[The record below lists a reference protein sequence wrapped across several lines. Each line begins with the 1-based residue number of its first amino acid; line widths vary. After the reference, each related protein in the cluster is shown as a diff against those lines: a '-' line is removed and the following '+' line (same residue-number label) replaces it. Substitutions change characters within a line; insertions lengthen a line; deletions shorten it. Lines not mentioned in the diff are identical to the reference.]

1 MKSRPATPNRTT
13 SEICDFSLHCS
24 VLNEL
29 LFYFCKQWFFIDMM
43 TLLLMMKVN
52 YGTYAVNGCLQQL
65 YI

>member
-29 LFYFCKQWFFIDMM
+29 LFYFCKQWVFYRYDDVVV
-43 TLLLMMKVN
+43 VN
-52 YGTYAVNGCLQQL
+52 DEGKLWNLCS
-65 YI
+65 